1 MKDPSSGHEPES
13 GSRTSQPAANEEQ
26 QLANAIADFLDMRA
40 RGEAIDAETFCRSR
54 PNLATLRSQIETLDY
69 LEAVLDEPGA
79 ADAPCRPAEAL
90 PERLSGHKILSEIGS
105 GGMGRVLMGVDEAL
119 GRTVAIKVLNS
130 RYVNHALLR
139 TRFMQEARAMARL
152 SHPNIVRIYN
162 LGQPEEIPHFVM
174 EYVEG
179 TSLTEAARALTLEQK
194 VELMHKT
201 VLAVDFLHQ
210 HQVVH
215 RDLKPGNILVG
226 PDLEPKVL
234 DFGLAHQADS
244 GRRLTLAGE
253 IMGTPDYFS
262 PEQAQADQSLDART
276 DIFSL
281 GVILYQ
287 LLTGVL
293 PFRADTLSDQ
303 VHKIC
308 KQDPVL
314 PRRINT
320 NIPGDLQNVCLKALE
335 KNPGDRYQTA
345 REMADDL
352 ARFLAGEPVQASP
365 TSYSRIMA
373 GKIESHLRDLEGWR
387 QDRILSLYEY
397 DAFRK
402 LYDRLIDREDA
413 WILEV
418 RRLSLSQVTLYLGAW
433 LLVVGTMLVVLFHYD
448 SLSSTSSVLLAVTA
462 IAPTAW
468 LGIRCWKQMRFRIAI
483 AYLLAFCL
491 LLPVTL
497 VIAMNRLDLAT
508 GFSLGRKS
516 LEIIAQFSMTQRPT
530 NAQLWWAICIS
541 LPAYLWLRRFTRAS
555 VFSLVF
561 AVMGALLP
569 LISLLRAGAIDWFPD
584 EARKFY
590 LWLIPV
596 ALLFFALAA
605 LIERRGQSA
614 DSRYFYPI
622 AVLFTFVALSGE
634 AAQDSR
640 LTDWLA
646 RTVPQT
652 HGLPEYLFILNA
664 LVYLSLQ
671 SFSERLGSA
680 QMRSVA
686 KVFRFVIPGHVLTS
700 LLLLGMNASNNWDNG
715 RAPDWQAEARFFEI
729 LLPLAAC
736 LFVFGSIPKQMKNF
750 FATGL
755 FFLAI
760 GIIRLQQDLL
770 KNHSLWPVS
779 LLITGLLLM
788 YIAVNYT
795 PLKLALTRWL
805 RRGR

>member
-1 MKDPSSGHEPES
+1 MKDSSSGPEP
-13 GSRTSQPAANEEQ
+13 GTGNPDSQPAADEEQ
-26 QLANAIADFLDMRA
+26 QLANAAADFHDLRA
-40 RGEAIDAETFCRSR
+40 SGEVVDVETFCRKY
-54 PNLATLRSQIETLDY
+54 PHLATLHSQIETLDR
-69 LEAVLDEPGA
+69 LEALLNMPAAAGA
-79 ADAPCRPAEAL
+79 PARQPEAL
-90 PERLSGHKILSEIGS
+90 PERLSGHGILSEIGS
-105 GGMGRVLMGVDEAL
+105 GGMGRVLLGVDEAL
-119 GRTVAIKVLNS
+119 GRTVAIKVLDS
-130 RYVNHALLR
+130 RYVNNTLLR

-152 SHPNIVRIYN
+152 SHPNIVHIYN
-162 LGQPEEIPHFVM
+162 LGLPEETPHFVM

-179 TSLTEAARALTLEQK
+179 TSLTEAARALTIGQK
-194 VELMHKT
+194 VELLHKT
-201 VLAVDFLHQ
+201 VLAVEFLHQ
-210 HQVVH
+210 HEVVH

-244 GRRLTLAGE
+244 GHRLTLAGE

-262 PEQAQADQSLDART
+262 PEQAQADPALDARS

-281 GVILYQ
+281 GVIMYQ
-287 LLTGVL
+287 LLTGTL
-293 PFRADTLSDQ
+293 PFRADSLSDQ
-303 VHKIC
+303 VRKISE
-308 KQDPVL
+308 QDPVL
-314 PRRINT
+314 PRRLNT
-320 NIPGDLQNVCLKALE
+320 SVPGELQNVCLKALE
-335 KNPGDRYQTA
+335 KKPGDRYQTA

-352 ARFLAGEPVQASP
+352 ARFLAGEPVHASP

-373 GKIESHLRDLEGWR
+373 GKIETHLRDLEAWR
-387 QDRILSLYEY
+387 QDHILSLYEF

-402 LYDRLIDREDA
+402 LYDRLTDREDA

-418 RRLSLSQVTLYLGAW
+418 RRLSLSQVALYLGAW
-433 LLVVGTMLVVLFHYD
+433 LLVVGATLVVLFRYD
-448 SLSSTSSVLLAVTA
+448 SLSSTSAVLLAVA
-462 IAPTAW
+462 AAGPTAW
-468 LGIRCWKQMRFRIAI
+468 LGIRCWRQERFRIAI

-491 LLPVTL
+491 LLPVAL
-497 VIAMNRLDLAT
+497 MIAMNRMDLLS
-508 GFSLGRKS
+508 GFSLGKES
-516 LEIIAQFSMTQRPT
+516 LEIIAQFSMTRRPT
-530 NAQLWWAICIS
+530 NAQLWWAICLS

-561 AVMGALLP
+561 AAMAALLP
-569 LISLLRAGAIDWFPD
+569 LVSLLRAGAIDWFPD
-584 EARKFY
+584 EARRFY
-590 LWLIPV
+590 LWLVPV
-596 ALLFFALAA
+596 ALLFFAMAA
-605 LIERRGQSA
+605 LIERRGHQA

-634 AAQDSR
+634 AAQDKH

-652 HGLPEYLFILNA
+652 HGLPEYLFITNA
-664 LVYLSLQ
+664 VVYLLLQ
-671 SFSERLGSA
+671 SFSERFGSA
-680 QMRSVA
+680 QMRTVA

-700 LLLLGMNASNNWDNG
+700 ILLLGINATSNWDNG
-715 RAPDWQAEARFFEI
+715 RSPGWQTETRFFEI

-736 LFVFGSIPKQMKNF
+736 AFVFGSIPKQMKNF

-779 LLITGLLLM
+779 LLIAGLLLM

-795 PLKLALTRWL
+795 PLKLAVIRWL